1 MEILAG
7 FPVNHTP
14 LPYVFRKNIILKEV
28 KVLCFD
34 RLLQEYHSKEF
45 RMRENYGIAAPF
57 VWGDGPRD
65 EGTDATT
72 DIPRTYSTI
81 EISVWQ
87 EESAA
92 EDLR

>member
-45 RMRENYGIAAPF
+45 RMRENCGIAAPF
-57 VWGDGPRD
+57 V
-65 EGTDATT
+65 
-72 DIPRTYSTI
+72 
-81 EISVWQ
+81 
-87 EESAA
+87 
-92 EDLR
+92 